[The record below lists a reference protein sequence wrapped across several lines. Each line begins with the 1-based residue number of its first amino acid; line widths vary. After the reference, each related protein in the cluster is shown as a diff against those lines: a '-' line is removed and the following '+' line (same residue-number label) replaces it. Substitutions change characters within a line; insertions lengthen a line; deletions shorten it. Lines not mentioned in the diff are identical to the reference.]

1 MPEPAFD
8 TLEAARRLKSAGIE
22 VEHAEAIVEV
32 MGQSVNQLVTR
43 EHFSAELG
51 LTREHFDSKLR
62 VTREHFDSK
71 LRVTRE
77 HFDTELQLTREQ
89 FGAGIVKLGTEL
101 HARIDGVESKVQ
113 SLEST
118 VRAEMHA
125 QTMRAVLIV
134 VGILIP
140 AIGLMLAFVQFY
152 SARGGG
158 A

>member
-43 EHFSAELG
+43 K
-51 LTREHFDSKLR
+51 HFDR
-62 VTREHFDSK
+62 TVENFDSK

-77 HFDTELQLTREQ
+77 HFDTELRLTREQ
-89 FGAGIVKLGTEL
+89 FGAGIAKLETEL
-101 HARIDGVESKVQ
+101 HARIDGVESRVESLAATVQ
-113 SLEST
+113 SLESA
-118 VRAEMHA
+118 VRAELRA
-125 QTMRAVLIV
+125 QTMRAVLIT

-140 AIGLMLAFVQFY
+140 ATGLMLAFVEFY

>member
-1 MPEPAFD
+1 MPEPSFD
-8 TLEAARRLKSAGIE
+8 TLEAARRLKSEGIE

-43 EHFSAELG
+43 DHFSAELR
-51 LTREHFDSKLR
+51 LTREYLDASIANL
-62 VTREHFDSK
+62 S
-71 LRVTRE
+71 
-77 HFDTELQLTREQ
+77 
-89 FGAGIVKLGTEL
+89 TEL
-101 HARIDGVESKVQ
+101 HARIDGVESKLQ

-125 QTMRAVLIV
+125 QMMRAVLIV
-134 VGILIP
+134 VGVLIP

-152 SARGGG
+152 SAGGGG

>member
-22 VEHAEAIVEV
+22 VEHAEAIVEI

-43 EHFSAELG
+43 EHFSAELR
-51 LTREHFDSKLR
+51 LTRKHFD
-62 VTREHFDSK
+62 
-71 LRVTRE
+71 
-77 HFDTELQLTREQ
+77 
-89 FGAGIVKLGTEL
+89 AGIAKLETEL
-101 HARIDGVESKVQ
+101 HARIDGVESTVQ
-113 SLEST
+113 SLAST

-125 QTMRAVLIV
+125 QMMRAVLIM

-140 AIGLMLAFVQFY
+140 AVGLMLAFVEFY
-152 SARGGG
+152 SAGGGG

>member
-22 VEHAEAIVEV
+22 LEHAETIVEV

-43 EHFSAELG
+43 EYFSAELG
-51 LTREHFDSKLR
+51 LTREHFNTELR
-62 VTREHFDSK
+62 
-71 LRVTRE
+71 LTRE
-77 HFDTELQLTREQ
+77 HFDTELRLTREH
-89 FGAGIVKLGTEL
+89 FEAGVAKLGTEL
-101 HARIDGVESKVQ
+101 HARIDGVESKVN
-113 SLEST
+113 SLEATLHAEIAT
-118 VRAEMHA
+118 VRAEI
-125 QTMRAVLIV
+125 MRAVLIV

-140 AIGLMLAFVQFY
+140 AMGLMLAFVEFY